1 MRSFLSAR
9 RFESNHQPILVYI
22 NAGHVL
28 RNHAAIVRVC
38 ADGTWLVVPGDKMLI
53 QRFDNDVFY
62 VGCANAGDRSD
73 RCRLGFTLEMR
84 QRGVIAIANS
94 SFGGM
99 GWDHAVAGI
108 VEQEPR
114 QEMVGFRW
122 DH

>member
-9 RFESNHQPILVYI
+9 RFQSNHQPILVYI

-28 RNHAAIVRVC
+28 RNHAAIVRMC
-38 ADGTWLVVPGDKMLI
+38 NAGTSLIMLGDKML
-53 QRFDNDVFY
+53 
-62 VGCANAGDRSD
+62 
-73 RCRLGFTLEMR
+73 
-84 QRGVIAIANS
+84 AIANS

-108 VEQEPR
+108 VEQESR